1 MTTIEPA
8 ASRGRILL
16 VEDDFEAASFVI
28 QVLAVRNGFEV
39 VHTPDPAEALRLVEP
54 ESQSWDLVLTDV
66 EMPGMT
72 GIQLLES
79 LRQLDPYLPVAVVTA
94 HATVDIAVGALRSRA
109 DEFLEK
115 PLRPPQLVAMAASLI
130 AKGRAAR
137 LAAREVVLAI
147 GAHPD
152 DVEIGASGALL
163 AHREMGHEIAIL
175 TLSRGARGGAEDMR
189 AVESAQ
195 AARIIGAELYL
206 ENLADTM
213 ISEGDPTISIIS
225 RVIDEVQPTL
235 IYTHSI
241 HDVHQ
246 DHRNTFR
253 AAMVAAREVGRI
265 YCFQSPSAT
274 VDFRP
279 TRFVG
284 IDGQLDAK
292 LQAIDAFGTQVAMRA
307 YLEPDL
313 IKSTARYWS
322 RFSDGRYAEA
332 FEVIRD
338 GAAVSAGYG
347 PGQPEYAPAQGAP
360 SRSSLPVQARPAP
373 APGHAAAVH
382 AGTAPPPGKREPD
395 LAAPPP
401 RSGQATADRVR
412 LAPMSGQLWSAGQPE
427 PSLRSTESGN
437 DEPA

>member
-1 MTTIEPA
+1 MITIDPV
-8 ASRGRILL
+8 ASRGRVLL
-16 VEDDFEAASFVI
+16 VEDDFEAANLVI

-39 VHTPDPAEALRLVEP
+39 VHTPDPADALRLADAEC
-54 ESQSWDLVLTDV
+54 WDLVITDV

-79 LRQLDPYLPVAVVTA
+79 LRQADPYLPIAVVTA
-94 HATVDIAVGALRSRA
+94 HATVDVAIGALRYRA
-109 DEFLEK
+109 DDFMEK
-115 PLRPPQLVAMAASLI
+115 PLRPVQLVAMAAGLV

-152 DVEIGASGALL
+152 DVEIGASGALV
-163 AHREMGHEIAIL
+163 AHRERGHGVAIL

-189 AVESAQ
+189 AGESAQ

-206 ENLADTM
+206 ENLADTS
-213 ISEGDPTISIIS
+213 ISEADPTISIIS
-225 RVIDEVQPTL
+225 RVIGEVQPTV
-235 IYTHSI
+235 IYVHSI

-246 DHRNTFR
+246 DHRNTFQ

-284 IDGQLDAK
+284 IDEQLDAK
-292 LQAIDAFGTQVAMRA
+292 LQAIDSFGSQVALRA

-313 IKSTARYWS
+313 IRSTARYWS
-322 RFSDGRYAEA
+322 RFSEGRYAEA

-338 GAAVSAGYG
+338 GAAVAVGHG
-347 PGQPEYAPAQGAP
+347 AGQPEHA
-360 SRSSLPVQARPAP
+360 PVQAGAVRPAP
-373 APGHAAAVH
+373 DVGAVPDPQPGEREP
-382 AGTAPPPGKREPD
+382 GYTGPAPPPGKREPGYI
-395 LAAPPP
+395 APAP
-401 RSGQATADRVR
+401 RSAEPGQP
-412 LAPMSGQLWSAGQPE
+412 APSGQPAPALHGTE
-427 PSLRSTESGN
+427 PGGTHA
-437 DEPA
+437 PA